1 MATPLIRIPQE
12 QGGTFYAFSS
22 ASRDL
27 TRSYYNPD
35 LNFQFSK
42 FALAK
47 IPVVTTPS
55 PGATNNYIQFK
66 NLFDIGGAA
75 YDDTSVDNA
84 NVHFAQTLQN
94 YALNLEQLI
103 LTDSSFDSV
112 LLKSDAEKI
121 FFKYL
126 NRIGAFRV
134 RTANNQEVS
143 TGFSRVIEQDDSTL
157 TGSEYERVIKYVGNI
172 DVSNDKNYE
181 GDTYNEVFINVP
193 SVVGYTPEVLLKQDV
208 YNTASNSYA
217 PQTTIEGRSGQSHPD
232 ANLNLISVVDD
243 ANGEISIDENE
254 VGRVENAVGIDFA
267 PDAYAKIV
275 NSTNLNNLFDYSKL
289 GGDFSFNA
297 ILVYYDIYS
306 KSTPVNRATN
316 LYGVLLLDNF
326 KDDPNVNGWYI
337 PTQTKYKP
345 NDITGLNGN
354 AFGLKLNIKFN
365 TSLENVGVENNIND
379 FSTFGMD
386 IFLDTVSALDNA
398 SKLMLDANQKYTNIA
413 NKVSAIESLMLT
425 SGQIT
430 DLQNQVSALQ
440 IEVQNAKLN
449 YASPTEL
456 LKMIQ
461 STNARINQMLDG
473 TVPTSVQYNVD
484 VLKQGDGILLD
495 KSVVDKI
502 KITNSVNGYE
512 IDEVF
517 NYDIANQSF
526 LNWNIVDKI
535 TSSNL
540 YNPATASTTGIWA
553 RLRPYTNR
561 LSIYLDSSNA
571 TANDINIYIDDTTV
585 SWKKGQVVKI
595 AFNSILDLGNRNL
608 KIYTNKTDSNGWV
621 QVAGFNSSA
630 MITEKPYVELV
641 CIDEQNKTFEL
652 DILR

>member
-42 FALAK
+42 FALVK

-55 PGATNNYIQFK
+55 PGATNNYVQFK
-66 NLFDIGGAA
+66 NLFDVGGAA
-75 YDDTSVDNA
+75 YDDTTVDNA

-94 YALNLEQLI
+94 YALNIEQLI
-103 LTDSSFDSV
+103 LTDNSFDSV

-134 RTANNQEVS
+134 RGGTNQEVAA
-143 TGFSRVIEQDDSTL
+143 GFSRVIEQDDSTL
-157 TGSEYERVIKYVGNI
+157 IGSEYEKVIKYVGSI

-193 SVVGYTPEVLLKQDV
+193 SAVGYTPEVLLKQDV

-217 PQTTIEGRSGQSHPD
+217 AQTTIEGRSGQSHPD
-232 ANLNLISVVDD
+232 ANLNLVSVVDD
-243 ANGEISIDENE
+243 AGGEISIDENE

-267 PDAYAKIV
+267 PEAYTKIV

-306 KSTPVNRATN
+306 KSTPVNKATN

-326 KDDPNVNGWYI
+326 KDDPNVSGWYI

-398 SKLMLDANQKYTNIA
+398 SKLMLDANNKYTDIA
-413 NKVSAIESLMLT
+413 TRVSAVESLMLT

-430 DLQNQVSALQ
+430 DLQTQVSALTV
-440 IEVQNAKLN
+440 EVENAKLN

-461 STNARINQMLDG
+461 TTNARINQMLDG

-484 VLKQGDGILLD
+484 VLRDSEGILLD
-495 KSVVDKI
+495 KTAKDKI
-502 KITNSVNGYE
+502 KIVNKVYGYA
-512 IDEVF
+512 IDEIF

-535 TSSNL
+535 TAFNL

-553 RLRPYTNR
+553 RLNPYTNR
-561 LSIYLDSSNA
+561 LSVYLDSSNE

-608 KIYTNKTDSNGWV
+608 KIYTNKTNSNGWV

-630 MITEKPYVELV
+630 MITQKPYVELV